1 LRGSTGFE
9 RSSGRPWLVGRR
21 RKARKRRL
29 ATISFLL
36 ALPVWSCQDR
46 TPAIDTEIVF
56 EREARPLVS
65 GQHRDPQLAVRASGA
80 IVLAVVASEERGVAD
95 LDLHLSHSGG
105 DVFEK
110 SFRINREPGS
120 VMSHPEGSPVLLM
133 GPRSRFHAF
142 WLSEA
147 GRGARV
153 IRTSVSKDF
162 LNSFET
168 PTNVITGERGTPAFF
183 SAEVSA
189 KGDVLVAWLG
199 HHPGGESIP
208 GTAHL
213 LVSRSQDGG
222 HEFSKPVAVASNV
235 CPCCRPAIVA
245 GHDGDWI
252 VAWRDADAEN
262 VRRIRVA
269 SSSDGG
275 SHWEPWPQLPG
286 PGWQINGCP
295 HSGPAIVLHEDVL
308 HIVWYSEAEGVPALL
323 TTSRRV
329 DGGAFTKLRRIA
341 SDVKDANHPSLAVVG
356 GRLFVVFQGR
366 PPGEQDGWGKTGVL
380 LKELRGDGR
389 GTIVSLP
396 SGEGAASYPTITDL
410 HAGRLLVGWTET
422 NEGSSRVMGVR
433 GRIDGAR

>member
-222 HEFSKPVAVASNV
+222 RLPLLPPRDRRRSRWRLDRGLARRRCGERSPYPSGLLQRRWQPLGALAAATLARLADQWLSPLRACNRASRRCSSYRV
-235 CPCCRPAIVA
+235 VQRGRGSA
-245 GHDGDWI
+245 GASHHISPGG
-252 VAWRDADAEN
+252 R
-262 VRRIRVA
+262 RRIHEIAANRVRCE
-269 SSSDGG
+269 GC
-275 SHWEPWPQLPG
+275 EP
-286 PGWQINGCP
+286 
-295 HSGPAIVLHEDVL
+295 SVA
-308 HIVWYSEAEGVPALL
+308 
-323 TTSRRV
+323 RRR
-329 DGGAFTKLRRIA
+329 GRQALRRISGPSARGTRRLGKNWSPSEGA
-341 SDVKDANHPSLAVVG
+341 SWGWSGHDRQLAERG
-356 GRLFVVFQGR
+356 GC
-366 PPGEQDGWGKTGVL
+366 GVL
-380 LKELRGDGR
+380 SDDHRSPCR
-389 GTIVSLP
+389 SI
-396 SGEGAASYPTITDL
+396 
-410 HAGRLLVGWTET
+410 VGWLDR
-422 NEGSSRVMGVR
+422 NE
-433 GRIDGAR
+433 